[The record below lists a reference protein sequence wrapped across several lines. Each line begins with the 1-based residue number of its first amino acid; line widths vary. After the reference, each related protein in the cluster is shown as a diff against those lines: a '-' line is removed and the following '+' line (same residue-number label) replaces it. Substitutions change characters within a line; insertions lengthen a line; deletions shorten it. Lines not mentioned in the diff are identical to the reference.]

1 MTATAYLLKLFGQL
15 LAPNPSN
22 NGDGPAKSPQTD
34 GTEKAP
40 NAGRANPE
48 ARRAN
53 RTGDSEMEQRERP
66 IDGMPG
72 AERRKHE
79 RFSVRNGS
87 FAELSP
93 QFTILGQIM
102 NISTGG
108 LAFRYVASA
117 ERSKESSKLSILLTD
132 GSFRLDKIRF
142 QTIWD
147 APMPREFSFG
157 AITLRHCAVQ
167 FGELTPRQQVDLEY
181 FIRSYAL
188 GGVRASR
195 SSDAKEPGHDRMSPH
210 LS

>member
-1 MTATAYLLKLFGQL
+1 LTATAYLLKLLGQR

-53 RTGDSEMEQRERP
+53 RTGDSEMEQWERP

-79 RFSVRNGS
+79 RFCVRNGS

-157 AITLRHCAVQ
+157 AITLRQC
-167 FGELTPRQQVDLEY
+167 
-181 FIRSYAL
+181 
-188 GGVRASR
+188 GVRFGALTHGQQLHLQYFMRRYSGDEGSGAR
-195 SSDAKEPGHDRMSPH
+195 ADYVRHEAPGR
-210 LS
+210 